1 MQRRNGRERVGVGE
15 ASESCDAG
23 KARREGASEGLS
35 EPTEQLMTLSRAIL
49 VVWW

>member
-1 MQRRNGRERVGVGE
+1 MQRRTGRERVEVGE

-49 VVWW
+49 VEV